1 MIVTICDH
9 KYITANGSEF
19 NLSLSHGRRQQQ
31 SSDEELWPHYALN
44 MVGTLICHFHAVKT

>member
-9 KYITANGSEF
+9 KYITAHGSEF